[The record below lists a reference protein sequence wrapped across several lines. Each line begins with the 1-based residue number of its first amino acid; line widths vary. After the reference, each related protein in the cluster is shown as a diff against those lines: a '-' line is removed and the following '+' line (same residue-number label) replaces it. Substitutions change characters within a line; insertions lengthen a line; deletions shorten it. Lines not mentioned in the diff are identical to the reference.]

1 MNQAVC
7 VIGGIAGVGAGV
19 GVGVGEDSEP
29 PHLGKIPVG
38 WEREAFPRS
47 PGRSWPALLLTS
59 LQLPARELGDETF

>member
-1 MNQAVC
+1 M
-7 VIGGIAGVGAGV
+7 GA